1 MYINIIIIID
11 YTYYYTHV
19 DDNNN
24 PVPPVWE
31 IPHVTNLDGTRNYRR
46 RVDDHLSLD
55 PREQGARPLFS
66 LFPSEARLYDV
77 YNIIYRSIL
86 VIYYYIRIRYIIT
99 PPSKS
104 ATTLGRFRHP
114 SPTIYIYVRRVPY
127 YKSVGPPPPGVPF
140 RDDDDDY
147 VEMLRARFHSLATV
161 AHSCPFAPLFA
172 QRNKTTATTTTRE
185 IQLYYYNEKE
195 GEK

>member
-1 MYINIIIIID
+1 M
-11 YTYYYTHV
+11 
-19 DDNNN
+19 
-24 PVPPVWE
+24 PPVWE

-46 RVDDHLSLD
+46 RVVDHLSLD

-86 VIYYYIRIRYIIT
+86 VIIYYYIRIRYIIT

-114 SPTIYIYVRRVPY
+114 SPAIYIYVRRVPY
-127 YKSVGPPPPGVPF
+127 YKSVGPPPPPGVPF
-140 RDDDDDY
+140 RDDDDDDDY
-147 VEMLRARFHSLATV
+147 VENAARAFSFTRHRRTFLSVRAAVCTEKQDDGDGDDDERDTV
-161 AHSCPFAPLFA
+161 IL
-172 QRNKTTATTTTRE
+172 
-185 IQLYYYNEKE
+185 L
-195 GEK
+195 

>member
-24 PVPPVWE
+24 AVPPVWE

-46 RVDDHLSLD
+46 RADDHLSLD

-66 LFPSEARLYDV
+66 LFPSEAIILYIEV
-77 YNIIYRSIL
+77 YSLCIIIFVCIER
-86 VIYYYIRIRYIIT
+86 RYIIT

-104 ATTLGRFRHP
+104 ATTPGRFRHP
-114 SPTIYIYVRRVPY
+114 SPTIYICMRRVPY

-140 RDDDDDY
+140 RDDDDY
-147 VEMLRARFHSLATV
+147 VENAARAFSFTRHRRTFLSVRAAVCTEK
-161 AHSCPFAPLFA
+161 
-172 QRNKTTATTTTRE
+172 QDDDDDERE

>member
-24 PVPPVWE
+24 AVPPVWE

-46 RVDDHLSLD
+46 RADDHLSLD

-66 LFPSEARLYDV
+66 LFPSEAIILYIEV
-77 YNIIYRSIL
+77 YSLCIIIFVCIER
-86 VIYYYIRIRYIIT
+86 RYIIT

-104 ATTLGRFRHP
+104 ATTPGRFRHP
-114 SPTIYIYVRRVPY
+114 SPTIYIYMHATRTVLQIRRAAAAGCALSGRRRLRRECCARVFIHSPPSHILVRSRRRLHRETRRRRRRE
-127 YKSVGPPPPGVPF
+127 
-140 RDDDDDY
+140 RD
-147 VEMLRARFHSLATV
+147 TV
-161 AHSCPFAPLFA
+161 IL
-172 QRNKTTATTTTRE
+172 
-185 IQLYYYNEKE
+185 L
-195 GEK
+195 